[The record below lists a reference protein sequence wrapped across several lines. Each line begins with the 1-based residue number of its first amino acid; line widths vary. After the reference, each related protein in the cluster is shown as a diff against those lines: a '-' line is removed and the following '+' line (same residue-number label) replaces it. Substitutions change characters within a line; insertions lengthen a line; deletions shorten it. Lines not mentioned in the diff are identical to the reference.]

1 MAKVTLSYFDMSVS
15 RGEEC
20 RLALFVAGMEFVDER
35 IPFADWEKRKPHTP
49 YGALPVLTV
58 EGHPPVAQSN
68 AILRLVGS
76 LNGLH
81 PSDPWEAA
89 RHEALM
95 GAIEDLRVR
104 VGATKLKDDLER
116 KRAREEVAQGFMQ
129 EWGTH
134 VEAQL
139 GDPFVGGAALQVAD
153 LKLFVA
159 MGSFLSGRLD
169 GIPVDV
175 FKAFPKLG
183 RHTEAVRSHPR
194 VQAWTKR
201 QLV

>member
-1 MAKVTLSYFDMSVS
+1 MAKMTLTYFDMSIS

-20 RLALFVAGMEFVDER
+20 RLALFVAGQEFVDER
-35 IPFADWEKRKPHTP
+35 IPFADWEKRKPLTP
-49 YGALPVLTV
+49 YGGLPVLTV

-76 LNGLH
+76 LHGLH
-81 PSDPWEAA
+81 PTDPWEAA

-104 VGATKLKDDLER
+104 VGATKLKDDAER
-116 KRAREEVAQGFMQ
+116 LRARDEVAKGFMQ
-129 EWGTH
+129 EWGAH

-139 GDPFVGGAALQVAD
+139 GDPFVGGATLQVAD
-153 LKLFVA
+153 LKLHVA

-175 FKAFPKLG
+175 FKAFPKLT
-183 RHTEAVRSHPR
+183 RHTAAVKDHPR
-194 VQAWTKR
+194 VRAWTER
-201 QLV
+201 